1 MTNGGGKHP
10 KKKAPKKAAK
20 PGKKSAAESAR
31 PKLTDGLPKPEKPGS

>member
-20 PGKKSAAESAR
+20 SGKKSAAALSR
-31 PKLTDGLPKPEKPGS
+31 PKLTGGLPKPEKPAS